1 MIIPEARKMEEK
13 ELIDERYD
21 LVMER
26 IRQIPK
32 EGDKGN
38 PLLSYFSICA
48 GLLTMLSGILERAL
62 SGKVSAVSTKDL
74 AGENR
79 ALYEDIL
86 PENYKTSFADPDHAV
101 SVFEKAGIPGAGEIG
116 RYLSFLYTEIR
127 GLIGYAYEGR
137 KEIFTI
143 HAELF
148 DQIRT
153 AFRLAQEEDGEYPS
167 ADSIREII
175 YWFESDNCDVI
186 IPDSV
191 SDKVDPARDLLTRI
205 VCDEDLSDE
214 RFLYLSGEYV
224 TDEDKKIAR
233 FMAQLPEETIRTM
246 ADTFTE
252 GYRTGFVKAGKPLD
266 RKKSVNIRYC
276 LGFERMI
283 RVAVENFKKMGL
295 ESVIYRAGSLA
306 LTRSQSSRIGFYGS
320 IPNRQFDYDH
330 KDDAAIFTDPA
341 FVTRRL
347 EVLETAYRERK
358 ELANT
363 HAGPA
368 VVETFGEEPFT
379 PVIKEGAI
387 KHTEKTRKLS
397 VSYQA
402 KASEIVNRYIIGEER
417 SFTIIAFP
425 VPQIG
430 KDFEA
435 IFADTIKLNTLSYE
449 KYEKIQQCIIDA
461 LDKADFVEIKGRGE
475 NRTDITV
482 ALHPLKDPSKE
493 TKFENCVAD
502 VNIPVGEVFTS
513 PQLDGTNGVLNV
525 TKVFLNGLLY
535 RNLCVTFR
543 SGMISSYSCD
553 NYDDP
558 EEGKKFIK
566 DNILHRRDTLPL
578 GEFAIGTNTT
588 AYRMGRDYD
597 IEGRLPILIAE
608 KTGPHFAV
616 GDTCY
621 SHEEDVKVYN
631 PDGKEIIARENEISA
646 KRGEDPE
653 GAYFQCHTD
662 ITVPYDEI
670 GYIRTLRDGENI
682 YIIKDGRFVLSGC
695 EELNTPLD

>member
-1 MIIPEARKMEEK
+1 MDS
-13 ELIDERYD
+13 LINERYE

-26 IRQIPK
+26 IRQMT
-32 EGDKGN
+32 EEDALGD
-38 PLLSYFSICA
+38 PLSSFF
-48 GLLTMLSGILERAL
+48 LTCEKFLAMLSEILDRSVEGRINEISTDAL
-62 SGKVSAVSTKDL
+62 SR
-74 AGENR
+74 ENHV
-79 ALYEDIL
+79 LYEDVSGK
-86 PENYKTSFADPDHAV
+86 NYDKSFANPDHMIA
-101 SVFEKAGIPGAGEIG
+101 ELKGADIPEAEEIG
-116 RYLSFLYTEIR
+116 KYLSFLYTEIR
-127 GLIGYAYEGR
+127 GLIPYAYEGK

-153 AFRLAQEEDGEYPS
+153 AFRLAYEDEGSFLCAE
-167 ADSIREII
+167 AIRDII
-175 YWFESDNCDVI
+175 YWFESDNCDII
-186 IPDSV
+186 IPDSIA
-191 SDKVDPARDLLTRI
+191 DKIDPARDMLTRI
-205 VCDEDLSDE
+205 VCDEDLDDD
-214 RFLYLSGEYV
+214 RYLYLSGEYV
-224 TDEDKKIAR
+224 TEEEKKIAR
-233 FMAQLPEETIRTM
+233 FMSSLPEETVKLM

-252 GYRTGFVKAGKPLD
+252 GYRTGFIKAGKPLD
-266 RKKSVNIRYC
+266 KKRSVNIRYS

-283 RVAVENFKKMGL
+283 RAAVKNFDDMGL
-295 ESVIYRAGSLA
+295 KSVIYRAGSLA
-306 LTRSQSSRIGFYGS
+306 LTRSAASKIGFYGA
-320 IPNRQFDYDH
+320 IANRQYDYDH
-330 KDDAAIFTDPA
+330 KDDAAIFIDPA

-347 EVLETAYRERK
+347 EVLEAAYGERK

-379 PVIKEGAI
+379 PTIKEGVI
-387 KHTEKTRKLS
+387 KHTDKTQKLS
-397 VSYQA
+397 VSYAA

-425 VPQIG
+425 VPMIG
-430 KDFEA
+430 NDFEK
-435 IFADTIKLNTLSYE
+435 IFTDTVKLNTLSYK
-449 KYEKIQQCIIDA
+449 KYERIQQCMIDA
-461 LDKADFVEIKGRGE
+461 LDTGDFVEIKGCGN

-482 ALHPLKDPSKE
+482 ALHPTADPSKE

-513 PQLDGTNGVLNV
+513 PQLKGTNGVLNV

-535 RNLCVTFR
+535 KNLTITFTD
-543 SGMISSYSCD
+543 GMITDYSCD

-558 EEGKKFIK
+558 EEGRKFIR
-566 DNILHRRDTLPL
+566 DNILHRHDTLPI

-631 PDGKEIIARENEISA
+631 PDGKEIIARQNEISA
-646 KRGEDPE
+646 KRNEDPE
-653 GAYFQCHTD
+653 KAYFQCHTD
-662 ITVPYDEI
+662 ITIPYDEL
-670 GYIRTLRDGENI
+670 GYIRSVRNGESV
-682 YIIKDGRFVLSGC
+682 YIIKDGRFVLDGC
-695 EELNTPLD
+695 EELNDALDQR